1 LNEGWFDFKIVQQRE
16 RNLGTLTRI
25 ETEHKPSL
33 SLAACLSRAQNP
45 SKAEEHP
52 TRARLISMQLPA

>member
-16 RNLGTLTRI
+16 RNLGTFARI
-25 ETEHKPSL
+25 EAECKPSL
-33 SLAACLSRAQNP
+33 LLTTWLSRAQNP

-52 TRARLISMQLPA
+52 TRAGLISMQLPA